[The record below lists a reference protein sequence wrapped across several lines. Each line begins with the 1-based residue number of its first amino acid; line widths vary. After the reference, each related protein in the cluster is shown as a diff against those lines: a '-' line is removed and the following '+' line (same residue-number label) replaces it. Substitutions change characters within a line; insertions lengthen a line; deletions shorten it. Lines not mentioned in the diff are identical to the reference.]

1 MEANIYCQSLYS
13 ISFDPARFAVH
24 VLGHYN
30 SLLSTKIF
38 IDWCNPDQQLQVGKH
53 YYKQIEKFNDSL
65 TFHSL
70 KYDFESWYTT
80 LTYCLFVVMLKL
92 EQVRMYNVYH
102 GPSFMSDF
110 IMHPYYYDVIGD
122 FNLLPSQ
129 SQNRKIV

>member
-1 MEANIYCQSLYS
+1 MIN
-13 ISFDPARFAVH
+13 
-24 VLGHYN
+24 
-30 SLLSTKIF
+30 
-38 IDWCNPDQQLQVGKH
+38 
-53 YYKQIEKFNDSL
+53 SL

-129 SQNRKIV
+129 S